1 MESIIERTYHLR
13 AMPASI
19 SNQETKERLPGAL
32 AWLRAQLDCSWSE
45 LAREMDIDYVD
56 LCKIRRG
63 ERLPTPH
70 QALMLWRLV
79 SKAGLSDGFLD
90 RSLAS

>member
-1 MESIIERTYHLR
+1 M
-13 AMPASI
+13 AASI
-19 SNQETKERLPGAL
+19 SNQEIKARLPGAL
-32 AWLRAQLDCSWSE
+32 AWLQGRLGCSWSE
-45 LAREMDIDYVD
+45 LARQMDIDYVD

-90 RSLAS
+90 RALASW

>member
-1 MESIIERTYHLR
+1 
-13 AMPASI
+13 
-19 SNQETKERLPGAL
+19 
-32 AWLRAQLDCSWSE
+32 
-45 LAREMDIDYVD
+45 MDIDYVD

-79 SKAGLSDGFLD
+79 SNAGLSDGFLD
-90 RSLAS
+90 LALAS

>member
-1 MESIIERTYHLR
+1 M
-13 AMPASI
+13 AMAASI

-32 AWLRAQLDCSWSE
+32 AWLRAQLDCTWSE
-45 LAREMDIDYVD
+45 LARHMDIDYVD

-79 SKAGLSDGFLD
+79 SNAGLSDGFLD
-90 RSLAS
+90 LALAS